1 IIVQL
6 GEPELAL
13 GYLEREAQT
22 GINGYADWA
31 MMLPAVDA
39 IRCEPRFIA
48 AVKQMKTTDPYYD
61 KVCGA
66 KRG

>member
-1 IIVQL
+1 MQL
-6 GEPELAL
+6 DEPGLAL
-13 GYLEREAQT
+13 EFLEREAKT

-31 MMLPAVDA
+31 MMLPAVDP

-48 AVKQMKTTDPYYD
+48 VVKKMKTTDPYYA
-61 KVCGA
+61 KVCGD